1 MIKCIAIDMD
11 GTLLTAGQTV
21 TEENVTAIKKAQEKG
36 IEVVIATG
44 RSYQEASFVLNQYGL
59 KCPVICVNGAEI
71 RSNEGKIIDSNPLSK
86 SAAQKAAAALDEN
99 NVYFEV
105 YTNKGTYTKDT
116 DKAISIIADI
126 FQTANPDTP
135 IEKIHKAAEDRLD
148 QGFVKKIDDYEK
160 LFTNDEHDLY
170 KLLAF
175 STDPIRLEA
184 AMQSL
189 EKIEGLAVSSSGYE
203 NLEITDKNA
212 QKGIALKK
220 FVEERGISLQE
231 TMAIGDNYNDLSMF
245 QLVGRS
251 VAMGNADENIK
262 AQCHFVTATNEES
275 GVGKAIFD
283 VLKEAAYKK

>member
-11 GTLLTAGQTV
+11 GTLLTAEQTV

-44 RSYQEASFVLNQYGL
+44 RSYEEAIFVLNEYGL

-71 RSNEGKIIDSNPLSK
+71 RSNKGKVIASNPLSK
-86 SAAQKAAAALDEN
+86 TAAKQAAEALDEN

-105 YTNKGTYTKDT
+105 YTNQGTYTKDS
-116 DKAISIIADI
+116 DKAVSIIVDI
-126 FQTANPDTP
+126 FQTANPETP
-135 IEKIHKAAEDRLD
+135 LEKIYKAAEDRID
-148 QGFVKKIDDYEK
+148 QGFVKKVDDYEK
-160 LFTNDEHDLY
+160 LFANDEYDLY

-175 STDPIRLEA
+175 STDPASLEA
-184 AMQSL
+184 AISSL
-189 EKIEGLAVSSSGYE
+189 DKIEGLAVSSSGYE

-251 VAMGNADENIK
+251 VAMGNADEHIK